1 MKSLLAVL
9 LLVCFSLPVRAAQV
23 DATLSPQ
30 DARVGDELWLEVK
43 VSGAPPSAVRFPAPE
58 QADFTLLRIDTS
70 RLAKESLLRY
80 ALAIYDTGRF
90 VLSELPVVVISGAQA
105 ETLYTPQLGVTIGSV
120 LPDTASVPLPIKPYR
135 EHPFRWKD
143 LIRQVIRS
151 PWTWTVV
158 ALLLVL
164 AGVWI
169 WRRYFRKVK
178 EGEIAAPV
186 ILLPPYD
193 QAVRDLIALKDK
205 KYPARGMLKEFFSE
219 FSQIMRNYLERRYE
233 FPALEMTTFD
243 LESTLREDS
252 FPRVIERKLLP
263 TFHEADLVKFAK
275 YVPPVERCDALL
287 ETGFEIVAATKPAEL
302 PEAESKAA

>member
-9 LLVCFSLPVRAAQV
+9 IYVCLSLPTYAAQV

-30 DARVGDELWLEVK
+30 NARVGDELWLEIK
-43 VSGAPPSAVRFPAPE
+43 VSGAPPSAIRFPTPD
-58 QADFTLLRIDTS
+58 QSDFTLLKLDTS
-70 RLAKESLLRY
+70 RLAKESVLRY

-90 VLSELPVVVISGAQA
+90 VLSELPVVVNA
-105 ETLYTPQLGVTIGSV
+105 ETLYTPQLGVTVSSV
-120 LPDTASVPLPIKPYR
+120 LPDTASAPLPIKPYR

-143 LIRQVIRS
+143 VVRQVVHS
-151 PWTWTVV
+151 PWTWTII
-158 ALLLVL
+158 ALLLAL

-169 WRRYFRKVK
+169 WRRYFRKTK
-178 EGEIAAPV
+178 EGELVAPV
-186 ILLPPYD
+186 VLLPAHD

-233 FPALEMTTFD
+233 FPALETTTFD
-243 LESTLREDS
+243 LERILHEDA
-252 FPRVIERKLLP
+252 FPRIIERRLLP

-275 YVPPVERCDALL
+275 YVPPLERCEALL
-287 ETGFEIVAATKPAEL
+287 ETGFEVVAATKLAEL